1 MSTVAKGTVIRA
13 VLVDDEQPARQQ
25 MRERL
30 DAHPGIVIVGEAD
43 RVKSAADLI
52 GKTKS

>member
-25 MRERL
+25 MRERNF
-30 DAHPGIVIVGEAD
+30 
-43 RVKSAADLI
+43 
-52 GKTKS
+52 